1 MKNYLILATSV
12 SALLVSGCGQK
23 ESASA
28 PASAPAVASAAPAPA
43 TAAPRVIEITAG
55 DNMKFNITAIE
66 AKPGETLKIILTNI
80 GQMPKEAMGHNLVI
94 LKKGADTAA
103 YAAAAT
109 TAKASEYLPP
119 DLQDQVLAHSDLIGP
134 RKSSE
139 FLFKVPAETGDYPYI
154 CSFPAHY
161 MVGMKGVITVK

>member
-1 MKNYLILATSV
+1 MKNYLTLATSV

-80 GQMPKEAMGHNLVI
+80 GQMPKEAMGHNIVI
-94 LKKGADTAA
+94 LKKAPTR
-103 YAAAAT
+103 
-109 TAKASEYLPP
+109 PP
-119 DLQDQVLAHSDLIGP
+119 TPPPPLRQKP
-134 RKSSE
+134 RS
-139 FLFKVPAETGDYPYI
+139 I
-154 CSFPAHY
+154 CLRLSKTKFWRTL
-161 MVGMKGVITVK
+161 K

>member
-1 MKNYLILATSV
+1 MKNYLILATFT

-28 PASAPAVASAAPAPA
+28 PAAASAAPAPA
-43 TAAPRVIEITAG
+43 TAGPRVIEITAG
-55 DNMKFNITAIE
+55 DNMKFNITSIE

-80 GQMPKEAMGHNLVI
+80 GQMPKEAMGHNIVI
-94 LKKGADTAA
+94 LKKGVDTAA

-119 DLQDQVLAHSDLIGP
+119 AFQDQVLAHSELIGP

-139 FLFKVPAETGDYPYI
+139 FLLRSRPKPVTILSSVRSRPTIWSA
-154 CSFPAHY
+154 
-161 MVGMKGVITVK
+161 

>member
-1 MKNYLILATSV
+1 MKNYLVLATTV
-12 SALLVSGCGQK
+12 SALFVSGCGQK
-23 ESASA
+23 DAAAPAAAAPSA
-28 PASAPAVASAAPAPA
+28 PAAAAPAPA
-43 TAAPRVIEITAG
+43 AGPRLIEITAG
-55 DNMKFNITAIE
+55 DNMKFNVTSID
-66 AKPGETLKIILTNI
+66 AKPGETLKIVLTNI

-94 LKKGADTAA
+94 LKKGTDAA
-103 YAAAAT
+103 AFAAAAT
-109 TAKASEYLPP
+109 TAKATDFIP
-119 DLQDQVLAHSDLIGP
+119 DSMKDQVLAHSELIGP